1 MGHSHAHVGHQASNQ
16 RRLAITLALAA
27 GYMLAEIAGGLLT
40 NSLALLADA
49 GHMFTDVAALSLSL
63 FAIRVAQRPPTPQRT
78 YGYHRTEILAALAHG
93 AILVA
98 VALFIMF
105 EAVERIGEPRE
116 VIGGP
121 MVAVAAGGLAVNA
134 LGLWILKPAKGD
146 SLNIRG
152 AWLHVLSDA
161 LGSVAAIAAGL
172 LVWRFGW
179 NWADPAASLLIG
191 GLVIHASWALLREA
205 VAVLMEGVPAH
216 LDTEEIR
223 SALSTLPDVLAVHD
237 LHVWTIGTGNV
248 SLSCHVVAEERRSAS
263 ELLGEI
269 CGLLEARFAIEH
281 VTIQIEPKD
290 FDERRPC
297 L

>member
-1 MGHSHAHVGHQASNQ
+1 MGHSHAQGGPNAGNQ

-27 GYMLAEIAGGLLT
+27 GYMVAEIVGGLLT
-40 NSLALLADA
+40 NSLALMADA

-63 FAIRVAQRPPTPQRT
+63 FAIRVSQRPPTPQRT
-78 YGYHRTEILAALAHG
+78 YGYYRTEILAALAHG

-98 VALFIMF
+98 VAAFIMI
-105 EAVERIGEPRE
+105 EAVQRIGEPRE
-116 VIGGP
+116 VLGGP

-134 LGLWILKPAKGD
+134 LGLWILTPGKSD
-146 SLNIRG
+146 NLNVRG

-161 LGSVAAIAAGL
+161 LGSVAAIGAGL
-172 LVWRFGW
+172 LVWGFGW
-179 NWADPAASLLIG
+179 NWADPVASLLIG

-216 LDTEEIR
+216 LDIEEIR
-223 SALSTLPDVLAVHD
+223 TAIATVPDVLAVHD

-248 SLSCHVVAEERRSAS
+248 SLSSHVVAEERRGAS
-263 ELLGEI
+263 ELLRDI
-269 CGLLEARFAIEH
+269 CELLHARFGISHA
-281 VTIQIEPKD
+281 TIQVEPKD
-290 FDERRPC
+290 FDERQRC